1 MPDGGSAA
9 RPAPLAGQ
17 TALAVQQAASPGIDP
32 TSRSVDEERPMR
44 GREAW
49 AISDPTD
56 PLVRS
61 LHAGLPFEPAGA
73 PPRASALENAVS
85 ATSRVSL
92 ERLLPQLVRRIAWS
106 GDAHRGTARL
116 EFGQGQL
123 EGATLI
129 VHSDRG
135 AVSVQLEVPPGVD
148 GAEWK
153 ARIGKRLDARGLHI
167 AELEVR

>member
-1 MPDGGSAA
+1 MLDGTGAA
-9 RPAPLAGQ
+9 RTVPLAEPKGPG
-17 TALAVQQAASPGIDP
+17 VERAASPVPEQTAGP
-32 TSRSVDEERPMR
+32 TEEERPR
-44 GREAW
+44 RSRDAW

-56 PLVRS
+56 PLLRS
-61 LHAGLPFEPAGA
+61 LHAGLPFEPSAA
-73 PPRASALENAVS
+73 PRTSALESAVS
-85 ATSRVSL
+85 TTSRVSL
-92 ERLLPQLVRRIAWS
+92 EGLLPQLVRRIAWS
-106 GDAHRGTARL
+106 GDAHKGTARL
-116 EFGQGQL
+116 ELGQGEL

-153 ARIGKRLDARGLHI
+153 ARIGRRLEARGLQI